1 MNIILIGPPATGK
14 GTQSSILSKHFKIP
28 HISIGDIFRNNLK
41 NKTKLG
47 KLVHSFIE
55 KGSLVPDEI
64 TNKMISQHLYQKK
77 IENGFI
83 LDGFPRNLNQAI
95 FLDKELESK
104 KIELS
109 KVIYF
114 NSAEEVLRKR
124 IMGRIVCPKCGEIY
138 NKEKKIPKKNNF
150 CDNDNTKLTKR
161 KDDTIETFMQRLI
174 IYKKETF
181 PLINFYK
188 QKNKI
193 LEIKIDDPN
202 TSIEEITNIILKK
215 LNK

>member
-41 NKTKLG
+41 NKTNLG

-64 TNKMISQHLYQKK
+64 TNKMISEHLYQKK

-95 FLDKELESK
+95 FLDKELENK

-124 IMGRIVCPKCGEIY
+124 ITGRIVCPKCGEIY
-138 NKEKKIPKKNNF
+138 NKEKKIPKRNNF
-150 CDNDNTKLTKR
+150 CDNDNEKLKKR
-161 KDDTIETFMQRLI
+161 KDDNIKTFIQRLI

-202 TSIEEITNIILKK
+202 TTIEEITNIILKK
-215 LNK
+215 INK